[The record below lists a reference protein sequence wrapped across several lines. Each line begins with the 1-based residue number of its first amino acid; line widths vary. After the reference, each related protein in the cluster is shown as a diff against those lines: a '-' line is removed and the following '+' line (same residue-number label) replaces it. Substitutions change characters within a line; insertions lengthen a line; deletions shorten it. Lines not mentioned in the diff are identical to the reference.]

1 MRQRLHGQF
10 RPKPSIQ
17 MLRVVLAREGL
28 AGRANAGRAVL
39 VDDSLTNLKAARAA
53 GFSAVLRIGPAARR
67 PLRWRVRRRQDP
79 DGAPAWPPTRLS

>member
-67 PLRWRVRRRQDP
+67 PSGGAFVAARIRTVRQLGRRL
-79 DGAPAWPPTRLS
+79 G